1 MQLGQQIRRGAEL
14 GLTSEPGAG
23 VALTLAYRYSDFDV
37 EEVHDDHGDAVF
49 HLDHI
54 NALISELRIAANR
67 PDPCTYIHARIAEL
81 EKEIR

>member
-1 MQLGQQIRRGAEL
+1 MSVIQRFQPEIKYQDRDHYTAEL
-14 GLTSEPGAG
+14 
-23 VALTLAYRYSDFDV
+23 
-37 EEVHDDHGDAVF
+37 VHDDHGDAVF